1 MLYIY
6 ICIYVS
12 FMIIQRWKLTLP
24 PARMKSFM
32 AWSLMVTWLRL
43 QKAATNLERR
53 TLWDRF
59 WQCGWGRP
67 CGWRSWWRHRAC
79 MLIYSDTLIY
89 FGQMSCWLSMII
101 PILMSWAVSAELPRR
116 SSGAKD
122 NFEWEMGYSERFGCL
137 WNEFLWETDPNAPSA
152 NSPIY
157 NPYAGQSMKHFEA
170 VWAIL

>member
-1 MLYIY
+1 MLPLFFHCDFKAPKYQQGHMTCILSHLPRCILYIIICIILIAISIY
-6 ICIYVS
+6 IYKSHTHVCYIYMYIYVS

-101 PILMSWAVSAELPRR
+101 PIIDELSGVSGTPQTIQW
-116 SSGAKD
+116 S
-122 NFEWEMGYSERFGCL
+122 
-137 WNEFLWETDPNAPSA
+137 
-152 NSPIY
+152 
-157 NPYAGQSMKHFEA
+157 
-170 VWAIL
+170 